1 MLTLRI
7 YAMTEN
13 ISEKK
18 KRKFAFSPKRTCIWN
33 SYLLDP
39 ITNSEKKKSQ
49 AYKNQ
54 EEKNKSYWTPKG
66 WTTDFP
72 ELQNE

>member
-1 MLTLRI
+1 
-7 YAMTEN
+7 MTEN
-13 ISEKK
+13 ISEKT
-18 KRKFAFSPKRTCIWN
+18 KRKFAFSPKRTCTK
-33 SYLLDP
+33 SSHLLDP

-54 EEKNKSYWTPKG
+54 EEKNKSYWTQKG